1 MSRTAYDSFA
11 IAVSRSLAGLLVC
24 VFGVTNALAQTNEKI
39 IVLPQQGIPSC
50 QLTESEI
57 RFRIAGEVDAADE
70 EAVATEMPVAPSN
83 GSGRLDIRSAASNA
97 LIGRVEISPAT
108 VSEPVTITEPGIYDV
123 QMRVPRDHQG
133 WQRWLRLD
141 SLTERDGMDVV
152 RSWTV
157 IVFPTTTAEQTQST
171 TPTAGVPGPMDLK
184 PRQMMTPIDTATLR
198 SWCSNAAAE
207 TSAKDRS
214 LLNWTWRH
222 EDAPVSEDAMHWQAR
237 LDCLKREL
245 KVLRDQGVDAI
256 VLPIPETAFGAD
268 PESSVPSQESIEDA
282 MLARLAAE
290 EMIQLEGQVWLEPP
304 HLQCGAPVN
313 RLVDS
318 WNEFWGDGQA
328 SGFVVRWQSETI
340 QCRSCGHHHA
350 TEALLPI
357 IANLNNQH
365 LILVEDANVETAST
379 ADATSEPTVLPLL
392 RQTLAEVRRL
402 QPERTSSQV
411 WLVSDHRR
419 ERPPRLSAH
428 FPITDGHASEPAN
441 GFWLGYQPV
450 SPTPDSASLVE
461 GNAVSMEQ
469 IDDQWIQW
477 WDQPARAAGMPR
489 DSVSSRFLLFDHNM
503 LDSSIGRAAC
513 HAWKHWNEN
522 LISVPAEVANGQQ
535 RSVDGLV
542 TVSVHPSSHSLVLVN
557 RAPWTMS
564 VSLTTTEATVWK
576 ITPDEDAI
584 DLTLTVPEQTALGA
598 RLKLPPRQ
606 MVICQSESPLPRK
619 FAWTGSVSDPATMM
633 PRITEQ
639 VTMVVEHV
647 GLLSELDRLPRELKT
662 LTPEAESQAAP
673 ARSSIDRWNPG
684 RVIQASTTLLRSP
697 KPATPHFATKSSP
710 SLLSN
715 GGFEQ
720 SSLPDATARLGI
732 PNWMHAQ
739 HPADAVKLD
748 SRSAFRGEHSV
759 RLAARDESGTQAWL
773 ISKNIATPVAGR
785 VAISMAVRGYR
796 EPRKETTTPGAS
808 APAIANP
815 TAGPPTRPSLE
826 PLGQGNEGRQGTVA
840 EPSKTLTLRVALEG
854 SLDGQPCRHWRE
866 VEVPIDGKWQDSTV
880 VLEWLNVD
888 VERTRD
894 LRVTIDNLSDGI
906 IWVDDV
912 FVTDWFASRV
922 ERAEIQSLAYLAVQ
936 GLQRDDVKSPARLL
950 NQFWAKQ
957 LLQFAVRRSTD
968 PRRAEVNR
976 PLVQP
981 VFGRGVASPMA
992 IATAAPVGLPT
1003 ETMDTGKTMAH
1014 PAGTAGATETPT
1026 ETQPLVD
1033 SSQQNA
1039 GVTGRIRNW
1048 LPQPLRF

>member
-1 MSRTAYDSFA
+1 MSRTFYDAFA

-24 VFGVTNALAQTNEKI
+24 VFGVTNALAQTSEKI
-39 IVLPQQGIPSC
+39 VVLPQKGIPSC
-50 QLTESEI
+50 QLSESLI
-57 RFRIAGEVDAADE
+57 RFRIAGEADAADE
-70 EAVATEMPVAPSN
+70 ETVASETPVDQSK

-157 IVFPTTTAEQTQST
+157 VVFPASSTQPTAPTQ
-171 TPTAGVPGPMDLK
+171 PTAGLPSPMELK
-184 PRQMMTPIDTATLR
+184 PRQLMTRIDAATLR

-207 TSAKDRS
+207 TSAKDHS
-214 LLNWTWRH
+214 LLNWNWRH
-222 EDAPVSEDAMHWQAR
+222 DDAPISEDAMQWQAR
-237 LDCLKREL
+237 LNCLKREI
-245 KVLRDQGVDAI
+245 KVLRDHGVDAI
-256 VLPIPETAFGAD
+256 VLPMPEAALGAD
-268 PESSVPSQESIEDA
+268 PDSSVSNEGSLEDA
-282 MLARLAAE
+282 MLVRLAAE
-290 EMIQLEGQVWLEPP
+290 EMIQLDGQVWLEPP

-318 WNEFWGDGQA
+318 WNEFWGNGQA

-340 QCRSCGHHHA
+340 QCRNCGHHHA

-357 IANLNNQH
+357 IANLNHQH

-379 ADATSEPTVLPLL
+379 ADATSESTVLPLL
-392 RQTLAEVRRL
+392 QQTLAEVRRL
-402 QPERTSSQV
+402 QPERTDGQV

-419 ERPPRLSAH
+419 EPPPRLSAH
-428 FPITDGHASEPAN
+428 FPIMDSRAAEPAQ

-450 SPTPDSASLVE
+450 SPTSDAASSVE
-461 GNAVSMEQ
+461 GNAVSMALK
-469 IDDQWIQW
+469 DDQWIQW
-477 WDQPARAAGMPR
+477 WDQPARAAGLPR
-489 DSVSSRFLLFDHNM
+489 DSISSRFLLFDRDM
-503 LDSSIGRAAC
+503 LDSSIGKAAC
-513 HAWKHWNEN
+513 HVWKHWNED
-522 LISVPAEVANGQQ
+522 LIPVPAEVANGKQ
-535 RSVDGLV
+535 RSIDGLV

-564 VSLTTTEATVWK
+564 VSLTTTETTVWK
-576 ITPDEDAI
+576 TTAGDDAR

-662 LTPEAESQAAP
+662 PTPEAESQAAP

-697 KPATPHFATKSSP
+697 KQVTPHFAAKSP
-710 SLLSN
+710 QSLLSN

-720 SSLPDATARLGI
+720 SSLPDASARLGI

-748 SRSAFRGEHSV
+748 SRAAFRGEHSV

-796 EPRKETTTPGAS
+796 EPLKAPATPGAS

-815 TAGPPTRPSLE
+815 TAGNSGRPSLE
-826 PLGQGNEGRQGTVA
+826 PLGQSNEGRQGTSA
-840 EPSKTLTLRVALEG
+840 EASKTLTLRVALEG

-888 VERTRD
+888 VENTRE

-912 FVTDWFASRV
+912 FVTDWFASRA

-936 GLQRDDVKSPARLL
+936 GLQRDDVKGPARLL

-957 LLQFAVRRSTD
+957 LLQFAVRRTTD
-968 PRRAEVNR
+968 PRRAEVDR
-976 PLVQP
+976 PFVQP
-981 VFGRGVASPMA
+981 AFGQGVVSPVA
-992 IATAAPVGLPT
+992 IATSAPTGPPT
-1003 ETMDTGKTMAH
+1003 ESMLTEKTVDNLS
-1014 PAGTAGATETPT
+1014 GTAATPGSSSDP
-1026 ETQPLVD
+1026 QPLVD

-1039 GVTGRIRNW
+1039 SVTGKIRNW